1 MNDERKKGLRILLL
15 GDNLD
20 SSLDETITLLD
31 KMATNRLGFLIKNI
45 KKGFNLPVKE
55 PTIIP
60 DDLTWILDEVIVRR
74 FNRIGSEGYSS
85 QSVEGHSVSFST
97 NDFQE
102 FLNDIHS
109 YYEPDTYSRVRPG
122 EVVLI

>member
-1 MNDERKKGLRILLL
+1 MDNDRLMGLRLLL
-15 GDNLD
+15 KGDNLD
-20 SSLDETITLLD
+20 TSLDETIILLD

-45 KKGFNLPVKE
+45 KKGFNLPVE
-55 PTIIP
+55 DSTIIP